1 MKFPSYPL
9 SHPTPETHSSAM
21 GKLRKPGPATKTRI
35 FEATT
40 RNTRRGTKLVNV
52 PVQIPQT
59 PVSKSRTASPSKKR
73 AWSPGG
79 FQDDNDFE
87 PPSDPDPKR
96 SRHTGKVR
104 LDVRILE

>member
-40 RNTRRGTKLVNV
+40 RNTRRGPKLVNV

-59 PVSKSRTASPSKKR
+59 TGFKIEDGLTIKEASMV
-73 AWSPGG
+73 PG
-79 FQDDNDFE
+79 
-87 PPSDPDPKR
+87 
-96 SRHTGKVR
+96 
-104 LDVRILE
+104 RISGRQ